1 MPREFPRTRRVG
13 EQIQRELA
21 ELIRDEL
28 KDPRLG
34 MISISQVTVSRD
46 MGHAKVYVSVL
57 GSEEQTEASMEV
69 LRHAAGFLR
78 HKLGKILHMR
88 VIPEL
93 HFFLDRSLEE
103 GARIGALINA
113 AIASDKGHDENE

>member
-1 MPREFPRTRRVG
+1 MPKEFPRTRRVG

-21 ELIRDEL
+21 ELIRNEL

-46 MGHAKVYVSVL
+46 MSHAKVFVSVL
-57 GSEEQTEASMEV
+57 GNEQQTEASMVV

-113 AIASDKGHDENE
+113 AIASDRGNKEDE